1 MIETKCYCGEYKKCI
16 RKINTSSNGK
26 MWIENKS
33 HFSCGKIKNQIKKLN
48 KWFEQFKKKQNATRQ
63 FS

>member
-1 MIETKCYCGEYKKCI
+1 MIETKCYCGEHKKCI

-48 KWFEQFKKKQNATRQ
+48 EWFEQFKKK
-63 FS
+63 